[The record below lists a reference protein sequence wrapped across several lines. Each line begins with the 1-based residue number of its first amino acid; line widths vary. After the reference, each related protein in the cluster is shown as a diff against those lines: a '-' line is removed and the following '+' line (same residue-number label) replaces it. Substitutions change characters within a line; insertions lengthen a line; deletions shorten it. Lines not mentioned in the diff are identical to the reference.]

1 MLWQRDG
8 VLTNRCYKGPM
19 NDPCDFTFVCLADN
33 QVATFVDVRTLA
45 PEGVRRHAIGLLR
58 EHASASTVEIWCGE
72 AVCETVDRDGARTIV
87 ESPGRDQA
95 AALRP

>member
-1 MLWQRDG
+1 MI
-8 VLTNRCYKGPM
+8 
-19 NDPCDFTFVCLADN
+19 DPYDFTFVRLSDN

-72 AVCETVDRDGARTIV
+72 AECETVDRDGAGTIV
-87 ESPGRDQA
+87 ESEGRDPA